1 MPRSTQEAEKG
12 TYPGKEPVEGQLPP
26 LVGEHIGAELSLGG
40 QDKPRALRP
49 AAVHHLPPDEAPHRG
64 ALLQPPPLSLR
75 QPIPKGQVLPQ
86 HQPSSSP
93 SLASWA
99 VQASAGG
106 ASWKCTS
113 STAWG
118 LFSRMAACRPFR
130 AAASSSRA
138 ASSPAPPRQGAA
150 PPVEHQ
156 GLPLRTAWA
165 ARPAT
170 SSGRV
175 KESLASR

>member
-1 MPRSTQEAEKG
+1 M
-12 TYPGKEPVEGQLPP
+12 
-26 LVGEHIGAELSLGG
+26 
-40 QDKPRALRP
+40 
-49 AAVHHLPPDEAPHRG
+49 
-64 ALLQPPPLSLR
+64 
-75 QPIPKGQVLPQ
+75 
-86 HQPSSSP
+86 
-93 SLASWA
+93 
-99 VQASAGG
+99 QASAGG

-138 ASSPAPPRQGAA
+138 ASSPSTSPVRGPPRQWNTRGF
-150 PPVEHQ
+150 
-156 GLPLRTAWA
+156 PLRTAWA